1 MRRRLMRL
9 LPIPFLLALILS
21 AALAPSAQ
29 AGAGVAHGGELHC
42 SDIAVGHYT
51 NVGTGPPAVGS
62 TYDERQRV
70 AWQPELV
77 RWDGYRWVLLAKGPV
92 RYATSYGAAH
102 YYTSTSSWQY
112 GVYFWE
118 DAYGHTL
125 TDPSVHWD
133 NVYLSAGNNY
143 IGVINTIWWYRTARD
158 PGGSKRVW
166 SHHRVFTNQNFCHF
180 LH

>member
-9 LPIPFLLALILS
+9 LPIPLLLALIVS
-21 AALAPSAQ
+21 VALAPSAQ
-29 AGAGVAHGGELHC
+29 AGTGVAYGGDLDC
-42 SDIAVGHYT
+42 DISYDHYT
-51 NVGTGPPAVGS
+51 KMGVGPPGVGS
-62 TYDERQRV
+62 TYDEPQRV

-92 RYATSYGAAH
+92 RYATSSGAAH

-112 GVYFWE
+112 GVYFWQ

-125 TDPSVHWD
+125 PDPSVYWD
-133 NVYLSAGNNY
+133 VYLSTGHNY

-166 SHHRVFTNQNFCHF
+166 SYHRWHPNQNFCDF
-180 LH
+180 VA

>member
-9 LPIPFLLALILS
+9 LPTPLLLALIVS
-21 AALAPSAQ
+21 VALAPSAQ
-29 AGAGVAHGGELHC
+29 AGTGVAYGGDLQC
-42 SDIAVGHYT
+42 GIGYGHYT
-51 NVGTGPPAVGS
+51 NVGVDPPAVAS

-92 RYATSYGAAH
+92 RYATSKGAAH
-102 YYTSTSSWQY
+102 YATSGLQY

-125 TDPSVHWD
+125 YDPSVHWD
-133 NVYLSAGNNY
+133 NVYLYAGNNY
-143 IGVINTIWWYRTARD
+143 IGVINTIWWYPTARD

-166 SHHRVFTNQNFCHF
+166 SYHPQHPTQYYCHF
-180 LH
+180 FV